1 MSTHT
6 TARTGLLCAILCGG
20 LAVACASK
28 AANVQS
34 PDTRAGAGAAPGSL
48 AGSNS
53 VAGDAA
59 GQVASAGSSAQAGLP
74 AASGGGA
81 GQAAPALTAGSG
93 GRAGHTG
100 SAGAAALG
108 GSGVAAHTGSAG
120 PAAVGGSGGT
130 AGVAATAGGAAPGPA
145 LPSVTSVDGD
155 GPFKTKQD
163 LASGPKGASGL
174 FQPTELGQ
182 NGLKHPIFLFG
193 CGGMS
198 NPAAY
203 ATELSRIAS
212 HGFVVLA
219 DIAAI
224 GDNATVFK
232 ASLDWIIAENAR
244 AASPLFGK
252 LDTTKIA
259 AGGHSIGSVNA
270 FLFGPDPRLTT
281 TIHVAGG
288 SLDNVN
294 NPSAPTTGMGGKG
307 LIHPTAY
314 ICDKNDTFANDTK
327 AQVDYTATTAPVFFT
342 LMSGTDHIGVFKA
355 ALPAIVGW
363 LRWQLAGEV
372 ERRSM
377 FLDPSGEFCV
387 GQYMSV
393 SKNW

>member
-1 MSTHT
+1 
-6 TARTGLLCAILCGG
+6 
-20 LAVACASK
+20 LAGACASK
-28 AANVQS
+28 PSNALSPITGAA
-34 PDTRAGAGAAPGSL
+34 AGATSAGAPGSIAGANS
-48 AGSNS
+48 AGS
-53 VAGDAA
+53 AGSQAA
-59 GQVASAGSSAQAGLP
+59 TAGSIASAG
-74 AASGGGA
+74 
-81 GQAAPALTAGSG
+81 APAAGSG
-93 GRAGHTG
+93 GAGPNAPGVAGSGGATGVAGHSD
-100 SAGAAALG
+100 SAGA
-108 GSGVAAHTGSAG
+108 
-120 PAAVGGSGGT
+120 AAVGGSGGV
-130 AGVAATAGGAAPGPA
+130 AGSAAGAAGAAPGA
-145 LPSVTSVDGD
+145 TLPSVTSVDGD

-252 LDTTKIA
+252 LDTTKVA

-270 FLFGPDPRLTT
+270 FSFGPDPRLTT

-294 NPSAPTTGMGGKG
+294 NPSAPTTGMGGKA
-307 LIHPTAY
+307 LTHPTAY

-327 AQVDYTATTAPVFFT
+327 AQADYKATTVPVFFT
-342 LMSGTDHIGVFKA
+342 LLSGTDHIGVFKA
-355 ALPAIVGW
+355 ALPAIVAW

-377 FLDPSGEFCV
+377 FLDPSGEFCM
-387 GQYMSV
+387 GQYTSV